1 MLGAFDPTA
10 VRIMADAFDE
20 AWLII
25 EEDGDVNRQN
35 RQKMRLALAKCIVEL
50 ASYRDYNAS
59 ALRDAALDLWRT
71 HEADVRYGLLAIV
84 ARMPGLAVLAR

>member
-50 ASYRDYNAS
+50 AVEPI
-59 ALRDAALDLWRT
+59 LTLL
-71 HEADVRYGLLAIV
+71 HDVRPFLLR
-84 ARMPGLAVLAR
+84 RMDSLFLT